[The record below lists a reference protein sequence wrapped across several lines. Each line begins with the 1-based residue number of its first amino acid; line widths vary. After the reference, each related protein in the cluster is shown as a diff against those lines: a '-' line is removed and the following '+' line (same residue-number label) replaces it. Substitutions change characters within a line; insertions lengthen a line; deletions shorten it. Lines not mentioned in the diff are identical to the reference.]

1 MTVPHDIHAL
11 RVAPLRTMERLLLLE
26 HTRLDTRFRAI
37 DLDRLRYA
45 LALAR
50 MERITAEHRTLDLF
64 EEIAP
69 FRHWLIEQ
77 LEHHV
82 DAAGERPID
91 WAGLA
96 RAIPEV
102 MRRVGDVRTHL
113 LERHVGELSE
123 TRFEH
128 EIRHRQLVL
137 VLGGGGGAGY
147 PHLGVFAILSELG
160 LVPKMIVGSSMGA
173 MLGLF
178 RASMRHYDPLAV
190 AVALP
195 RPSEAGRL
203 FSPYSGVSRFGFPG
217 TFELNLRAV
226 ATDIF
231 RNMLAKDLPTLAEL
245 PIPLRPVVTGL
256 RTGVGVALGEVESE
270 ITRSRTLLTPLA
282 LRRRS
287 WLLLSTIRRMVQN
300 PRMLSKITFGHDEE
314 VRDYDAVDAVGFS
327 CAVPGILHYDIHD
340 PTHPSMRTT
349 QRLMESRQL
358 FRLTDGGV
366 VSNVASETAW
376 QCVQAGEIQSRNAFI
391 LSFDAF
397 APGANANALYFPV
410 QRLIREQVLSERVY
424 ADYHHTY
431 RSPLAA
437 VQVLAN
443 LDDIQS
449 CIAKVRKE
457 LDPLRTYLARSLQPL
472 PRWSHLQDTHSP

>member
-287 WLLLSTIRRMVQN
+287 WQ
-300 PRMLSKITFGHDEE
+300 
-314 VRDYDAVDAVGFS
+314 
-327 CAVPGILHYDIHD
+327 
-340 PTHPSMRTT
+340 
-349 QRLMESRQL
+349 
-358 FRLTDGGV
+358 
-366 VSNVASETAW
+366 
-376 QCVQAGEIQSRNAFI
+376 
-391 LSFDAF
+391 
-397 APGANANALYFPV
+397 
-410 QRLIREQVLSERVY
+410 
-424 ADYHHTY
+424 
-431 RSPLAA
+431 
-437 VQVLAN
+437 
-443 LDDIQS
+443 
-449 CIAKVRKE
+449 
-457 LDPLRTYLARSLQPL
+457 
-472 PRWSHLQDTHSP
+472 

>member
-1 MTVPHDIHAL
+1 MTVPHDIHAM
-11 RVAPLRTMERLLLLE
+11 RVAPLRTMERLLMLE
-26 HTRLDTRFRAI
+26 HTRIDSRFRLH

-50 MERITAEHRTLDLF
+50 LERITADHRTLDLF

-82 DAAGERPID
+82 DTAGERPTD

-96 RAIPEV
+96 RALPEV
-102 MRRVGDVRTHL
+102 MRRARDVRARL
-113 LERHVGELSE
+113 LERHSSDLSDERLEQEL
-123 TRFEH
+123 
-128 EIRHRQLVL
+128 RHRQLVL

-147 PHLGVFAILSELG
+147 PHLGVFALLSELG
-160 LVPKMIVGSSMGA
+160 LVPRMIVGSSMGA

-203 FSPYSGVSRFGFPG
+203 FAPYSGVSRFGFPG
-217 TFELNLRAV
+217 TFELNMRTV
-226 ATDIF
+226 AADIF
-231 RNMLAKDLPTLAEL
+231 RNMLAKDLPTLADL

-270 ITRSRTLLTPLA
+270 ISKSRTLLTPLA

-300 PRMLSKITFGHDEE
+300 PRMLSKIAFGHDEE
-314 VRDYDAVDAVGFS
+314 VRNYDAVDAVGFS

-340 PTHPSMRTT
+340 ASHPSMRTT

-366 VSNVASETAW
+366 VSNVPSETAW
-376 QCVQAGEIQSRNAFI
+376 QCVQAGELSTRNAFI

-397 APGANANALYFPV
+397 APGANANAVYFPV

-424 ADYHHTY
+424 SDYHHTY
-431 RSPLAA
+431 RSPLPA
-437 VQVLAN
+437 VQVLSN

-472 PRWSHLQDTHSP
+472 PRWSSLQDSTGP

>member
-11 RVAPLRTMERLLLLE
+11 RVAPLRTMERLLMLE
-26 HTRLDTRFRAI
+26 HTKLDTRFRAI

-50 MERITAEHRTLDLF
+50 MERIKAEHRTLDLF
-64 EEIAP
+64 EDIAP

-102 MRRVGDVRTHL
+102 MRRVGDVRSHL

-300 PRMLSKITFGHDEE
+300 PRMLSKIAFGHDEE

-340 PTHPSMRTT
+340 RRGAVKHGRGAHD
-349 QRLMESRQL
+349 SR
-358 FRLTDGGV
+358 D
-366 VSNVASETAW
+366 
-376 QCVQAGEIQSRNAFI
+376 
-391 LSFDAF
+391 
-397 APGANANALYFPV
+397 
-410 QRLIREQVLSERVY
+410 ERC
-424 ADYHHTY
+424 T
-431 RSPLAA
+431 
-437 VQVLAN
+437 
-443 LDDIQS
+443 
-449 CIAKVRKE
+449 
-457 LDPLRTYLARSLQPL
+457 PLRTHHGNPEF
-472 PRWSHLQDTHSP
+472 